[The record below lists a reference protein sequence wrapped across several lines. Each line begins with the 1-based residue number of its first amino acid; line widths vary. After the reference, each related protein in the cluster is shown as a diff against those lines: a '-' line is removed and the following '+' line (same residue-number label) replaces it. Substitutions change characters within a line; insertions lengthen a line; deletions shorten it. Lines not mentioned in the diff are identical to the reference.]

1 MKPKILDNAAI
12 LAEKGAYLFV
22 ITANAEGYP
31 HAAPAARLRVIPD
44 NGEVEVD
51 AWFCPGTLGN
61 LEGNR
66 RVALVVWDAKLDQG
80 YQLLGRNESVE
91 DIVMMDGY
99 DVSLARKSQ
108 LPQVERRLKVR
119 VEKVIPFQ
127 RGGHTDEEIH

>member
-1 MKPKILDNAAI
+1 MKPKILHNAAI

-51 AWFCPGTLGN
+51 AWFCPGTFGN
-61 LEGNR
+61 LEENR

-99 DVSLARKSQ
+99 DVSLGRKSQ